1 MFPPRTIDK
10 KGNFGL
16 AGFAWETTQI
26 TMSTADARSG
36 IQLFPAPELY
46 QRANHLSSVSI
57 SCSQP
62 AADALLF
69 FSGVS
74 RPCSL
79 IVNIDT
85 HSHGPI
91 FNDFIDPISFP
102 TGVAV
107 KLVADEAFDVYITAK
122 YFVE

>member
-46 QRANHLSSVSI
+46 SRANHLSFLSFS
-57 SCSQP
+57 STHP
-62 AADALLF
+62 ANDAVVY
-69 FSGVS
+69 FSGVGQ
-74 RPCSL
+74 PHSL
-79 IVNIDT
+79 ALNIDS
-85 HSHGPI
+85 HNHGP
-91 FNDFIDPISFP
+91 FLDNFLDPISFP

-107 KLVADEAFDVYITAK
+107 KLVANEAFSIYITAK